1 MKRYWVLLACII
13 CLTTSPSFGFGG
25 YSTLITPIE
34 NSFYGVDYAE
44 EKDEARLQRLE
55 ETVYGEAKTGDI
67 KTRLNKLRN
76 DISADLIGK
85 EIEAKPDTFADDS
98 PKTAYSDSYTDRQT
112 PKEPTVYKEDSSV
125 SYPVVDTMEQIVFKK
140 EYKNSDINNR
150 LTKLEQEVYKQI
162 YPSDDLYTRVDR
174 LKKSLLIEE
183 DKYLA
188 NYQDVFSDDN
198 PTYQDFEDYKPN
210 YNRNYNNNAQQY
222 YSFGGNNSNDN
233 NYYNNNK
240 TVSLDDIEKS
250 VLKRRYKNDD
260 TNTRLSRIENK
271 LFQTD
276 FQEDDDLTRMN
287 RITMAHN
294 AQKASNAYRGA
305 GLQEKMATVMQ
316 IGMTVLMILAMVL

>member
-1 MKRYWVLLACII
+1 MKCYWVLLICMI
-13 CLTTSPSFGFGG
+13 CLTTSPSFAFGG
-25 YSTLITPIE
+25 YSALITPIE

-44 EKDEARLQRLE
+44 EKDEVRLQRLE
-55 ETVYGEAKTGDI
+55 ETVYGKAKTGDI
-67 KTRLNKLRN
+67 KIRLNKLRE
-76 DISADLIGK
+76 DISADMIGK
-85 EIEAKPDTFADDS
+85 EIEARPDTFADDS

-198 PTYQDFEDYKPN
+198 PTYQDFEDYQPN
-210 YNRNYNNNAQQY
+210 YNRNYNTQQY
-222 YSFGGNNSNDN
+222 YSYDN
-233 NYYNNNK
+233 NGSNYNNNK
-240 TVSLDDIEKS
+240 KLSLDDIEKS
-250 VLKRRYKNDD
+250 VLKKRYKNDD
-260 TNTRLSRIENK
+260 VNTRLSRIENK

-276 FQEDDDLTRMN
+276 FQEDDESTRLN
-287 RITMAHN
+287 RISMAHT
-294 AQKASNAYRGA
+294 AQKTSNAYKGA

>member
-1 MKRYWVLLACII
+1 MKCCWLLIICLI
-13 CLTTSPSFGFGG
+13 CLTTPSYGFGG
-25 YSTLITPIE
+25 YSALITPIE

-44 EKDEARLQRLE
+44 EKDEIRLQRLE
-55 ETVYGEAKTGDI
+55 ETVYGEAKSGDV
-67 KTRLNKLRN
+67 KTRLNKLRQ

-85 EIEAKPDTFADDS
+85 EIEARPDTFADDS
-98 PKTAYSDSYTDRQT
+98 PKTTYSDSYTDRQT

-150 LTKLEQEVYKQI
+150 LTKLEQEVYNQI

-198 PTYQDFEDYKPN
+198 PNYQEFEDYQPN
-210 YNRNYNNNAQQY
+210 YHRDNGTRQDYTGI
-222 YSFGGNNSNDN
+222 GGNSSRYDYTYND
-233 NYYNNNK
+233 NK

-260 TNTRLSRIENK
+260 VDTRLSRIENK

-276 FQEDDDLTRMN
+276 FREDNNKTRLE

-294 AQKASNAYRGA
+294 AQKASGGYRGA
-305 GLQEKMATVMQ
+305 GLQEKMVTVMQ

>member
-1 MKRYWVLLACII
+1 MKCYWVLLICMI
-13 CLTTSPSFGFGG
+13 CLTTSPSFAFGG
-25 YSTLITPIE
+25 YSALITPIE

-67 KTRLNKLRN
+67 KTRLNKLRE
-76 DISADLIGK
+76 DISADMIGK
-85 EIEAKPDTFADDS
+85 EIEARPDTFADDS
-98 PKTAYSDSYTDRQT
+98 PKTAYSDSYIDRQT

-198 PTYQDFEDYKPN
+198 PTYQDFEDYQPN
-210 YNRNYNNNAQQY
+210 YNRNYNTQQY
-222 YSFGGNNSNDN
+222 YSYDNNGSNYNDN
-233 NYYNNNK
+233 K
-240 TVSLDDIEKS
+240 KLSLDDIEKS
-250 VLKRRYKNDD
+250 VLKKRYKNDD
-260 TNTRLSRIENK
+260 INTRLSRIENK

-276 FQEDDDLTRMN
+276 FQEDDESTRLN
-287 RITMAHN
+287 RISMAHT
-294 AQKASNAYRGA
+294 AQKASNAYKGA

>member
-1 MKRYWVLLACII
+1 MKRYWVLLICII
-13 CLTTSPSFGFGG
+13 CLTTSPSFAFGG
-25 YSTLITPIE
+25 YSALITPIE

-44 EKDEARLQRLE
+44 EKDEVRLQRLE
-55 ETVYGEAKTGDI
+55 ETVYGEAKSGDI

-85 EIEAKPDTFADDS
+85 EIEARPDTFADDS

-198 PTYQDFEDYKPN
+198 PTYQDFEDYQPN
-210 YNRNYNNNAQQY
+210 YNRNYNTQQY
-222 YSFGGNNSNDN
+222 YSYDN
-233 NYYNNNK
+233 NGSNYNNNK
-240 TVSLDDIEKS
+240 
-250 VLKRRYKNDD
+250 
-260 TNTRLSRIENK
+260 K
-271 LFQTD
+271 L
-276 FQEDDDLTRMN
+276 
-287 RITMAHN
+287 
-294 AQKASNAYRGA
+294 
-305 GLQEKMATVMQ
+305 
-316 IGMTVLMILAMVL
+316 

>member
-1 MKRYWVLLACII
+1 MKRYWVLLICMI
-13 CLTTSPSFGFGG
+13 CLTTSPSFAFGG
-25 YSTLITPIE
+25 YSALITPIE

-44 EKDEARLQRLE
+44 EKDEVRLQRLE
-55 ETVYGEAKTGDI
+55 ETVYGEAKSGDI

-85 EIEAKPDTFADDS
+85 EIEARPDTFADDS

-183 DKYLA
+183 NKYLA

-198 PTYQDFEDYKPN
+198 PTYQDFEDYQPN
-210 YNRNYNNNAQQY
+210 YNRNYNTQQY
-222 YSFGGNNSNDN
+222 YSYDN
-233 NYYNNNK
+233 NGSNYNNNK
-240 TVSLDDIEKS
+240 KLSLDDIEKS
-250 VLKRRYKNDD
+250 VLKKRYKNDD
-260 TNTRLSRIENK
+260 VNTRLSRIENK

-276 FQEDDDLTRMN
+276 FQEDDESTRLN
-287 RITMAHN
+287 RISMAHT
-294 AQKASNAYRGA
+294 AQKASNAYKGA

>member
-1 MKRYWVLLACII
+1 MKRYWVLLICMI
-13 CLTTSPSFGFGG
+13 CLTTSPSFAFGG
-25 YSTLITPIE
+25 YSALITPIE

-44 EKDEARLQRLE
+44 EKDEVRLQRLE
-55 ETVYGEAKTGDI
+55 ETVYGEAKSGDI

-85 EIEAKPDTFADDS
+85 EIEARPDTFADDS

-198 PTYQDFEDYKPN
+198 PTYQDFEDYQPN
-210 YNRNYNNNAQQY
+210 YNRNYNTQQY
-222 YSFGGNNSNDN
+222 YSYDN
-233 NYYNNNK
+233 NGSNYNNNK
-240 TVSLDDIEKS
+240 KLSLDDIEKS
-250 VLKRRYKNDD
+250 VLKKRYKNDD
-260 TNTRLSRIENK
+260 VNTRLSRIENK

-276 FQEDDDLTRMN
+276 FQEDDESTRLN
-287 RITMAHN
+287 RISMAHT
-294 AQKASNAYRGA
+294 AQKASNAYKGA